1 MPNINGIR
9 SNPWTDYV
17 VSASEIEADT
27 GYQFFTTL
35 DPNIAVA
42 LPPFE
47 PSTERTKRIDML
59 SDRVRGVAFFAK

>member
-1 MPNINGIR
+1 
-9 SNPWTDYV
+9 